1 VALIGSEE
9 RDEAAS
15 LARGN
20 LVLRLRA
27 WLNDHGDRSL
37 AQRVAS
43 TAFLIRVFS
52 AGLAFI
58 SQVLLARWMGAHEF
72 GIYVYVSTWVMV
84 IGGIA
89 DLGLASS
96 AQRFIPQY
104 SENGSW
110 ALLRGFLSN
119 GRWLVFWIA
128 TAMAIL
134 GLAAIYTFRAR
145 LDDYTIVPLAIGCI
159 ILPVYGVMHVQDGI
173 ARSYNW
179 PNIALLPPFVFR
191 QLIVIALMGATFA
204 IGITT
209 DATTGITISAIAI
222 WACAIG
228 QMVLLNRRL
237 SREVPAGN
245 KSHDIP
251 RWIAISI
258 PMFVVDCIY
267 MLLMYVD
274 VLILKQ
280 YRSPDE
286 IAVYYAAAKTIALV
300 SFVYFAV
307 AAASAH
313 KFSEY
318 FVAGDRA
325 RLASFVRDAIQWT
338 FWPSL
343 ATTLLILAL
352 GWPLLWLFGE
362 RFVAGYELMFVLAI
376 GILAR
381 AVIGPGERFL
391 SMVGEQ
397 KACALAALVALAVN
411 LVLCFALIPKYGA
424 MGAAIST
431 SIAFVVESTL
441 IFLIARYRLG
451 FHLFVF
457 GGKRSEA

>member
-1 VALIGSEE
+1 MALIGSGE
-9 RDEAAS
+9 REEAAS
-15 LARGN
+15 LGRST
-20 LVLRLRA
+20 LVSRLQA
-27 WLNDHGDRSL
+27 WLNDHGDRTL
-37 AQRVAS
+37 AQRMAS
-43 TAFLIRVFS
+43 TAFLIRVFA
-52 AGLAFI
+52 AGLAFL

-104 SENGSW
+104 SEKGSW
-110 ALLRGFLSN
+110 ALLRGFLSD
-119 GRWLVFWIA
+119 GRWLTFWIA
-128 TAMAIL
+128 TGMALL

-145 LDDYTIVPLAIGCI
+145 LDDYTLVPLAIGCI
-159 ILPVYGVMHVQDGI
+159 ILPVFGVMHVQDGI

-191 QLIVIALMGATFA
+191 QLIVIALMGAAFA
-204 IGITT
+204 SGVPTN
-209 DATTGITISAIAI
+209 ATTGIAISAIAI

-228 QMVLLNRRL
+228 QMLLLNRKL
-237 SREVPAGN
+237 ATEVPAGE
-245 KSHDIP
+245 KSRDIP
-251 RWIAISI
+251 HWITVSV
-258 PMFVVDCIY
+258 PMFVIDCIY
-267 MLLMYVD
+267 VLLMYVD

-286 IAVYYAAAKTIALV
+286 IAVYYAAAKTMALV

-318 FVAGDRA
+318 FEAGDRA

-343 ATTLLILAL
+343 AASAFVLAL

-362 RFVAGYELMFVLAI
+362 RFVAGYQLMFVLAI
-376 GILAR
+376 GVMAR
-381 AVIGPGERFL
+381 AIIGPGERFL
-391 SMVGEQ
+391 AMLGEQ
-397 KACALAALVALAVN
+397 KSCAAAALVALAVN
-411 LVLCFALIPKYGA
+411 LALCFALIPKHGV

-431 SIAFVVESTL
+431 TLAFIVESTL
-441 IFLIARYRLG
+441 IFLIAKYRLG

-457 GGKRSEA
+457 GGKGGES